1 MSNHNNRPQQP
12 PKQMMG
18 RPGRPGGGPGARFG
32 GVKEKPK
39 DAKKILKR
47 LIQYISDSKFLLIS
61 LIFIV
66 IIYTVANLY
75 SNILL
80 KDVIA
85 SLGIFNVDD
94 MVFTKA
100 PSLDAFKIALITLII
115 VYLIYII
122 ASYLSSLI
130 SAHLSVRTTRK
141 LRNDLFGKIVKLPIS
156 YIDTHP
162 HGDIMSRM
170 TNDVDNISQIMSQSL
185 SHLIGGVLTLI
196 GCLGIMIYFSPLLTL
211 VAMVSLVLTLC
222 LTKFL
227 SKFARPL
234 FKIQQETLGKINTQT
249 EEMVSGSKTVQAYL
263 YEKRAEEVFNNYSN
277 ELTRCG
283 IKAQIIGGSMGPV
296 MNFIGN
302 MGYFLVCLF
311 GSLFILKGIGSS
323 LFGDPLTIAVLIM
336 FLTTTKQFTRPI
348 NEIAQLY
355 SSILTALTG
364 AERVFSILDEESES
378 FEGDSLENNDIDGV
392 IDFKHLKFGYVKEK
406 TVLNDFHV
414 DIYSGHKIALVGKT
428 GSGKTTITNLLL
440 RFYEDYEGTIT
451 IDGIDIKSI
460 SKYDLRKMISIVL
473 QDPVLF
479 NDTIKNNIKYSNKNA
494 TDEEIYEALRRAKC
508 LDFIEKLPD
517 GINTILSEGA
527 NNISQGQKQLL
538 TIARAFLANPK
549 ILILDEATSSVDTRT
564 EKEIQDA
571 MNELMHNRTSIII
584 AHRLSTIQDADLI
597 IVLENGSIA
606 EMGNHKEL
614 IAYNGVYN
622 SLYQTQFKGFETV

>member
-1 MSNHNNRPQQP
+1 MNNHGNKQQQNQKP
-12 PKQMMG
+12 MMG

-32 GVKEKPK
+32 GIKEKPK

-47 LIQYISDSKFLLIS
+47 LISYISDSKFLLIG
-61 LIFIV
+61 LILIV
-66 IIYTVANLY
+66 IIYTIANLY

-85 SLGIFNVDD
+85 ALGVFNVDD
-94 MVFTKA
+94 KIFTTA
-100 PSLDAFKIALITLII
+100 PDLDAFKLAVITLIV
-115 VYLIYII
+115 VYLFYIVT
-122 ASYLSSLI
+122 SYLSSLM
-130 SAHLSVRTTRK
+130 SAYLSVRTTRK

-185 SHLIGGVLTLI
+185 SHLIGGVLTLF
-196 GCLGIMIYFSPLLTL
+196 GCLGIMIFYSPLLTL
-211 VAMVSLVLTLC
+211 VAMISLVLTLS

-234 FKIQQETLGKINTQT
+234 FKKQQETLGKINTQT

-263 YEKRAEEVFNNYSN
+263 YEERAEEVFNKYSD

-283 IKAQIIGGSMGPV
+283 IKAQVIGGSMGPV

-323 LFGDPLTIAVLIM
+323 LFGEPLTIAVLVM

-364 AERVFSILDEESES
+364 AERVFGVLDEESES
-378 FEGDSLENNDIDGV
+378 FDGDTLESENIKGV
-392 IDFKHLKFGYVKEK
+392 IDFNHLKFGYVEGK

-440 RFYEDYEGTIT
+440 RFYENYEGVIT

-494 TDEEIYEALRRAKC
+494 TDEEIHEALKTAKC
-508 LDFIEKLPD
+508 LEFIDKLPD
-517 GINTILSEGA
+517 GINTVLSEGA

-564 EKEIQDA
+564 EKEIQEA
-571 MNELMHNRTSIII
+571 MNNLMHNRTSIII

-597 IVLENGSIA
+597 IVLDEGHIV

-614 IAYNGVYN
+614 IAHNGVYN
-622 SLYQTQFKGFETV
+622 RLYQTQFKGLEI